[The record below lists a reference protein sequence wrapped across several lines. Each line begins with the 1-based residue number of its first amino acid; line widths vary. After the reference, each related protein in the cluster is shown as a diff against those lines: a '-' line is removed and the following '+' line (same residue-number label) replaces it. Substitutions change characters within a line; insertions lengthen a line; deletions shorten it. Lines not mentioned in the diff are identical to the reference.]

1 MAHWINLVVQTL
13 SKLHL
18 VVTIESLVQCLYS
31 YFAHSP
37 KRHLEFI
44 NIIEF
49 MVTKGKINFW
59 NVKTRRIS
67 MLSLAKRVM
76 AEYKTLLMKM
86 ILDIFTN

>member
-1 MAHWINLVVQTL
+1 
-13 SKLHL
+13 
-18 VVTIESLVQCLYS
+18 
-31 YFAHSP
+31 
-37 KRHLEFI
+37 
-44 NIIEF
+44 